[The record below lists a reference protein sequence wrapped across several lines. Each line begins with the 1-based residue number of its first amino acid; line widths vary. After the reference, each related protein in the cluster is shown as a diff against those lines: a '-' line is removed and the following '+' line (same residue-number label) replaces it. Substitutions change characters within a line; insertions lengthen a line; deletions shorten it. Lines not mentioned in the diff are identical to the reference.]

1 VAEGGGALGLPLE
14 AFDELL
20 VVGVAPAHDL
30 EGDGSVEDVVVG
42 QVDLGHAPGP
52 EGSDDPVTVV
62 YELFQTTA
70 L

>member
-1 VAEGGGALGLPLE
+1 
-14 AFDELL
+14 
-20 VVGVAPAHDL
+20 
-30 EGDGSVEDVVVG
+30 VG

-52 EGSDDPVTVV
+52 ERSDDPVTVV